1 MYICKNFEELCLNE
15 VDWCRV
21 RSWTFK
27 LCTHVES
34 RFWDV
39 WSIFWVSPLS
49 GGIYLKSHC
58 EGYQLHNRW
67 KDRQVRNKTYMIQGI
82 FRAIIGPV
90 VLLNDLVYQSII
102 HVGVL
107 PDLSTNPEAGAT
119 ECMYLVSCWLLRKWK
134 VRSTDPTG
142 PMTLRCW
149 ILVDLTELSGVKLGM
164 LNMTRI
170 FIPSQARN
178 KNNDLFFWQKTN
190 SSHAKHLQVLISRPF
205 VCCDLCEPLLL
216 HTILELYT
224 HSSPDKSSPVHC
236 ISLPIFFPNGHSV
249 GETSSSTCTIC
260 PVGRASPSAGLAGLS
275 SCAFCDAGRCQWQS
289 CCWYWHCGDSLGLK
303 LSCYGDASGNVQM
316 IAL

>member
-1 MYICKNFEELCLNE
+1 MNFEELCLNE

-27 LCTHVES
+27 LYTHVES
-34 RFWDV
+34 RFWDA

-49 GGIYLKSHC
+49 GRIYLKSHC

-119 ECMYLVSCWLLRKWK
+119 ECMYLVSCWLLWKWK

-149 ILVDLTELSGVKLGM
+149 IFVDLTELSGVKLGM
-164 LNMTRI
+164 LNLTRI
-170 FIPSQARN
+170 FIPSQGRS
-178 KNNDLFFWQKTN
+178 KNNDLFFWQKN
-190 SSHAKHLQVLISRPF
+190 LSSHEFQLRQA
-205 VCCDLCEPLLL
+205 
-216 HTILELYT
+216 
-224 HSSPDKSSPVHC
+224 
-236 ISLPIFFPNGHSV
+236 
-249 GETSSSTCTIC
+249 
-260 PVGRASPSAGLAGLS
+260 SAGPHKS
-275 SCAFCDAGRCQWQS
+275 TPRVVTYVSPYCFTPS
-289 CCWYWHCGDSLGLK
+289 
-303 LSCYGDASGNVQM
+303 
-316 IAL
+316 